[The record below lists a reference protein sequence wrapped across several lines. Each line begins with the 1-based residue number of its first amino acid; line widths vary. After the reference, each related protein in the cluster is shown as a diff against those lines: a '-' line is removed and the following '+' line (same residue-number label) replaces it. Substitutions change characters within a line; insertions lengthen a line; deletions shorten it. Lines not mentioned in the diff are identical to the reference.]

1 MVGII
6 EHCKGIRI
14 QGQCT
19 YCSDVAVNAGNS
31 LVCIGLLQ
39 LGCDN
44 LLDGQDDAVLA
55 PDAD

>member
-1 MVGII
+1 MM
-6 EHCKGIRI
+6 
-14 QGQCT
+14 QCT
-19 YCSDVAVNAGNS
+19 YCSDMAVNAGNS
-31 LVCIGLLQ
+31 LVCIGFLQ

>member
-1 MVGII
+1 VALYSIGEVVDIW
-6 EHCKGIRI
+6 
-14 QGQCT
+14 QWT
-19 YCSDVAVNAGNS
+19 YYTSMAVNAGDS
-31 LVCIGLLQ
+31 LVGIGFLQ